1 MGMTDAQIKA
11 LQPRA
16 ARYLVSDGR
25 GLSLDIL
32 PSGVKSWMYRY
43 RHDGKH
49 RRRSHS
55 AGSRSHVEGRA
66 RRARRSGSPGSGRS
80 LPC

>member
-32 PSGVKSWMYRY
+32 PRGVKSWMYRY
-43 RHDGKH
+43 RHDAKH

-55 AGSRSHVEGRA
+55 AGIPISR
-66 RRARRSGSPGSGRS
+66 
-80 LPC
+80 